1 MILLIYPQ
9 DPTIRR
15 IERHGERIAMSL
27 PSAVKQ
33 IVIEPGDSSK
43 TLAHHAIK
51 ESKDDDLIVFMGHG
65 RSDALFGA
73 RGDRYLEAKFVDY
86 RVVDENPKLYFNDE
100 NFIDG
105 TTYRLLAGKKIVC
118 FACVSNELGKRLV
131 NAGTKAALGFGK
143 LPTTVAEFEDEW
155 HYKNVNPHVAA
166 VMSGI
171 LDVSF
176 GRALIRAVKQ
186 GGNMADL
193 AFCIKD
199 EIHWHV
205 AMLLYS
211 KARYRYMLADVLS
224 VVEKAIVVTGDATL
238 PLAG

>member
-1 MILLIYPQ
+1 MILLIYPK

-15 IERHGERIAMSL
+15 IERHGKRIANSL
-27 PSAVKQ
+27 SGVAKQ
-33 IVIEPGDSSK
+33 IVIEPKDASK
-43 TLAHHAIK
+43 TRAHHAIK
-51 ESKDDDLIVFMGHG
+51 ASDDGDLIVFMGHG

-73 RGDRYLEAKFVDY
+73 RGDKYRDAEYVDY
-86 RVVDENPKLYFNDE
+86 RVIEENPELYYNDE
-100 NFIDG
+100 NFIDI
-105 TTYRLLAGKKIVC
+105 TTYRLLVGKKIVS

-155 HYKNVNPHVAA
+155 HYKKVKPNVAA
-166 VMSGI
+166 AMSGI

-193 AFCIKD
+193 AYCIKD
-199 EIHWHV
+199 EIHWHIV
-205 AMLLYS
+205 MLLYS

-224 VVEKAIVVTGDATL
+224 AVEKAVVVSGDATV
-238 PLAG
+238 PLVG

>member
-15 IERHGERIAMSL
+15 IERHGKRIVRSL
-27 PSAVKQ
+27 PSVAER
-33 IVIEPGDSSK
+33 IVIEPKDSSK
-43 TLAHHAIK
+43 TQAHLAIK
-51 ESKDDDLIVFMGHG
+51 ASNDNDLIVFMGHG

-73 RGDRYLEAKFVDY
+73 RGDKYKEAEYVDY
-86 RVVDENPKLYFNDE
+86 RVIDENPELYYNDE

-105 TTYRLLAGKKIVC
+105 TTYRLLAGKKIVS

-131 NAGTKAALGFGK
+131 NAGTKVALGFGK

-155 HYKNVNPHVAA
+155 HYKNVNSHVAA
-166 VMSGI
+166 AMSGI

-176 GRALIRAVKQ
+176 GRALLRTVKQ
-186 GGNMADL
+186 GGNMTDL
-193 AFCIKD
+193 AYCIKD
-199 EIHWHV
+199 EIHWHI

-211 KARYRYMLADVLS
+211 KARYRYLLADVLS
-224 VVEKAIVVTGDATL
+224 VVEKAVVVSGDATL
-238 PLAG
+238 PLVV

>member
-15 IERHGERIAMSL
+15 IERHSKRIVRSL
-27 PSAVKQ
+27 PSVAER
-33 IVIEPGDSSK
+33 IVIEPKDSSK
-43 TLAHHAIK
+43 IQAHLAIK
-51 ESKDDDLIVFMGHG
+51 ASNDEDLIVFMGHG

-73 RGDRYLEAKFVDY
+73 RGDKYKEAEYVDY
-86 RVVDENPKLYFNDE
+86 RVIDENPELYYNDE

-105 TTYRLLAGKKIVC
+105 TSYRLLAGKKIVS
-118 FACVSNELGKRLV
+118 FSCVSNELGKRLV

-155 HYKNVNPHVAA
+155 HYKNVNPHVVAA
-166 VMSGI
+166 MSGI

-176 GRALIRAVKQ
+176 GRALLRTVKQ
-186 GGNMADL
+186 GGNMTDL
-193 AFCIKD
+193 AYCIKD
-199 EIHWHV
+199 EIHWHI

-224 VVEKAIVVTGDATL
+224 AVEKAVVVSGDATL
-238 PLAG
+238 PLVV